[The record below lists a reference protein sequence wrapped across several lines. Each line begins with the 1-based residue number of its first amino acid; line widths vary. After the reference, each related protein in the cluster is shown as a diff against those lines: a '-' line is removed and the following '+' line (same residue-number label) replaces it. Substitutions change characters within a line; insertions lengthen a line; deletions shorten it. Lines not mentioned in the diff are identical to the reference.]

1 MPSSKTRSA
10 PDDKTCD
17 QAWTDIMK
25 IASDHALIFQAYGG
39 TAILASAASQRRSR
53 IRNDMLAKEV
63 MKKNPDPAERSPTG
77 HPWRP
82 EPSAKACAAAWATT
96 AEARTANPAPEPLGT
111 SEYTC
116 THPSELRVAT
126 SHRIPRLTKSVLRCS
141 RLQPALT
148 EASHSRFWSLP
159 RQKRGPWTPQNG
171 LYGPNSGLFRHP
183 ARVLSSDHCAIS
195 LKFGRPFRLH
205 HPRSTARDG

>member
-1 MPSSKTRSA
+1 MPSSKTGSA

-63 MKKNPDPAERSPTG
+63 MKKKPDPAERSPTG

-82 EPSAKACAAAWATT
+82 EPSAKACAAAWARQQKRELQTRHLNHW
-96 AEARTANPAPEPLGT
+96 A
-111 SEYTC
+111 
-116 THPSELRVAT
+116 HPSTHVHTRLNSGSRLPIASHDLRRAYFDAPVCSQPSQKPRTVVFGPFQGKKGVPGHPKTACT
-126 SHRIPRLTKSVLRCS
+126 ARIPVSSVIPRGS
-141 RLQPALT
+141 SPAII
-148 EASHSRFWSLP
+148 
-159 RQKRGPWTPQNG
+159 
-171 LYGPNSGLFRHP
+171 
-183 ARVLSSDHCAIS
+183 V
-195 LKFGRPFRLH
+195 PFR
-205 HPRSTARDG
+205 